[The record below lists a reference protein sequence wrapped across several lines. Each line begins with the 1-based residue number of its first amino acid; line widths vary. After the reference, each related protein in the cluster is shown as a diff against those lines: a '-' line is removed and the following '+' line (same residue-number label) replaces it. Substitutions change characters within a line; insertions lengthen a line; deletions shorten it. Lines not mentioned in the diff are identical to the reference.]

1 MTLALI
7 PCLTLLV
14 CGSCNYS
21 RSRAH
26 VQPPENRTLP
36 AVTFTNV
43 IDQTGIQ
50 FRHEKCGVGR
60 RYYVEIIGPGCGL
73 FDYDNDGW
81 LDVYLV
87 QGAPLPGWKGTDVLT
102 NKLYRNQRDGTF
114 EDVTER
120 AGVTGIVKGK
130 KTYSLGCA
138 VADFDNDGNTDL
150 LVTNYGRCILYRN
163 NGNGT
168 FSDVTERA
176 GVTASGFW
184 VSAAFLDYDNDGWLD
199 LFLGNYVT
207 YPLGSDPWCGANKVR
222 SYCTPHVFP
231 TALSRFYRNNGDGT
245 FTDVTERVGMTER
258 GKTLGVV
265 CSDYNADGWVDV
277 YVANDTVRNFLYE
290 NKGNGK
296 FVERGTEAGCA
307 FGEQGEAQASMG
319 VDWQDYDGDLRP
331 DIITTNFWLETNELY
346 QNLGNGFFA
355 DVTMSSGIGP
365 PSLPL
370 LGWGCSLFDYD
381 NDGWR
386 DLFIHNGHTL
396 DNAEEVGQGETL
408 QPDLLFW
415 NDGRGK
421 LIDVSQRSGAW
432 FSTRHLGRGA
442 AFGDIDNDGDV
453 DILLAQNSEPPALLR
468 NDGGNR
474 NHWVAIKAVGTRS
487 NRSAIGTKIYVTAG
501 GRKQFSEVRSAYSYG
516 SANDLRVHFG
526 LGSATRIDTL
536 EVVWTTGKKE
546 IFKNLPVNRELTV
559 VEGRGVEYRE

>member
-1 MTLALI
+1 MD
-7 PCLTLLV
+7 
-14 CGSCNYS
+14 
-21 RSRAH
+21 R
-26 VQPPENRTLP
+26 
-36 AVTFTNV
+36 
-43 IDQTGIQ
+43 TGIK
-50 FRHEKCGVGR
+50 FRHDNGGVGR

-87 QGAPLPGWKGTDVLT
+87 QGGPLPGWRGTPPLS
-102 NKLYRNQRDGTF
+102 NKLYRNNHDGTF
-114 EDVTER
+114 RDVTDQ
-120 AGVTGIVKGK
+120 AGVTGIVRGK
-130 KTYSLGCA
+130 KTYGLGCA
-138 VADFDNDGNTDL
+138 VGDFDNDGNTDL

-163 NGNGT
+163 NGDGT

-184 VSAAFLDYDNDGWLD
+184 VSAAFGDYDNDGHLD

-231 TALSRFYRNNGDGT
+231 TSLSRFYRNNGDGT
-245 FTDVTERVGMTER
+245 FTDVTEKVGMTAR

-265 CSDYNADGWVDV
+265 CADYNADGWVDL

-331 DIITTNFWLETNELY
+331 DIITTNFWLEPNELY
-346 QNLGNGFFA
+346 RNLGNGFFA
-355 DVTMSSGIGP
+355 DVTMSSGVGP

-396 DNAEEVGQGETL
+396 DNAEAVGQGDTL

-415 NDGRGK
+415 NNGRGK
-421 LIDVSQRSGAW
+421 FTDVSKRSGAW

-442 AFGDIDNDGDV
+442 AFGDVDNDGDV
-453 DILLAQNSEPPALLR
+453 DILLAHNNEPPALLR

-474 NHWVAIKAVGTRS
+474 HHWIMIKAIGTRTH
-487 NRSAIGTKIYVTAG
+487 RSAIGTKIYVTAG
-501 GRKQFSEVRSAYSYG
+501 GRKQVGEVRSAYSYA

-526 LGSATRIDTL
+526 LGKSRVVD
-536 EVVWTTGKKE
+536 EVQVRWLSGFTETFHHLAADRVYVLTEGKGFQAQK
-546 IFKNLPVNRELTV
+546 
-559 VEGRGVEYRE
+559 